1 MSWASELSPT
11 LPELS
16 NPVASLES
24 YDNTDTLGPSDNETL
39 SEVKTVLVPVLSQ
52 DSPLVKGE
60 FEHEVEEKIVDLQS
74 WSEVYVGLV
83 KQGGVSKRDATLIKQ
98 RLVNNGFTLESY
110 PIFAN
115 EGFENQYTTQ
125 PTQVMYTE
133 TVNTVN
139 EARENLVDDLAEKTL
154 IALVAL
160 KRDLN
165 KEWCVATVDSIKT
178 NIERVKAFN
187 NIAKEHKFSLPA
199 MDKAIEGMIDP
210 KYSDSDYFNIAE
222 FFKNVVLGEHPVCNL
237 LLDENGSNANEL
249 FTTLANTDVVNGEW
263 TSELEAIVNSLKS
276 NEAHGDGRLPLSDSI
291 TRFDHDL
298 VGKRVLIVEA
308 LLNALYEA
316 VNAIPSDNSEVFK
329 EHYSIVDGNE
339 ESIKRL
345 SAVSRKVGYYRSLHA
360 LAQYILE
367 CALYIYSNL
376 CYTNCEIMKGIAKVY
391 ERKEKLVPTPVADA
405 IKVLTP

>member
-24 YDNTDTLGPSDNETL
+24 YDNTDTLGPSDNDTL
-39 SEVKTVLVPVLSQ
+39 SEVRTALVPVLSQ

-60 FEHEVEEKIVDLQS
+60 FQHEVEEKIVDLQS
-74 WSEVYVGLV
+74 WSEVYTGLV
-83 KQGGVSKRDATLIKQ
+83 AQGGVSKRDATLIKQ
-98 RLVNNGFTLESY
+98 RLVNNGFALESF

-139 EARENLVDDLAEKTL
+139 EARENVVDDLVGKTL
-154 IALVAL
+154 LALVAL
-160 KRDLN
+160 KRDFN
-165 KEWCVATVDSIKT
+165 QADYQSKVDSIKN
-178 NIERVKAFN
+178 NIEHVKAFN

-199 MDKAIEGMIDP
+199 MDKAIEGMIDDNP
-210 KYSDSDYFNIAE
+210 NISD

-237 LLDENGSNANEL
+237 LLDENGTNANEL
-249 FTTLANTDVVNGEW
+249 FTTLSSIDVVNGEW
-263 TSELEAIVNSLKS
+263 TSELEAILNSLKS

-291 TRFDHDL
+291 ARFDHDL
-298 VGKRVLIVEA
+298 VGKRVMTVEA

-329 EHYSIVDGNE
+329 EHYAIVDGNE
-339 ESIKRL
+339 ESIQLL
-345 SAVSRKVGYYRSLHA
+345 SKVSRRVAYYQNLVA
-360 LAQYILE
+360 LAQYLLDS
-367 CALYIYSNL
+367 ALYIYSNL

-391 ERKEKLVPTPVADA
+391 ERKEKLVPTPVAEA
-405 IKVLTP
+405 INVLTT

>member
-39 SEVKTVLVPVLSQ
+39 SEVKTVLVPVLSV

-74 WSEVYVGLV
+74 WSEVYTGLV
-83 KQGGVSKRDATLIKQ
+83 KQGGVSKRDATLIRQ
-98 RLVNNGFTLESY
+98 RLVNNGFALESY
-110 PIFAN
+110 PVFAK

-139 EARENLVDDLAEKTL
+139 ETRENIVDDLAEKTL

-165 KEWCVATVDSIKT
+165 QAWVVATVDSIKT
-178 NIERVKAFN
+178 NIEHVKAFN

-199 MDKAIEGMIDP
+199 MDKAIEGMIDDNP
-210 KYSDSDYFNIAE
+210 NISD

-249 FTTLANTDVVNGEW
+249 FTTLANTDVINGEW
-263 TSELEAIVNSLKS
+263 TNELEAIVNTLKA

-316 VNAIPSDNSEVFK
+316 LNAIPSDNSEVFK

-339 ESIKRL
+339 ESIKLL
-345 SAVSRKVGYYRSLHA
+345 SAVSHKVAFYRSLHA

-391 ERKEKLVPTPVADA
+391 ERKEKSIPAPVADA
-405 IKVLTP
+405 INVLTP

>member
-1 MSWASELSPT
+1 MSWASELSPI

-24 YDNTDTLGPSDNETL
+24 YDNTDTLGPSDNDTL

-74 WSEVYVGLV
+74 WSEVYSGLV
-83 KQGGVSKRDATLIKQ
+83 QQGGVSKRDATLIKQ
-98 RLVNNGFTLESY
+98 RLVNNGFALESF
-110 PIFAN
+110 PIFAK

-125 PTQVMYTE
+125 PTQVMYSE

-139 EARENLVDDLAEKTL
+139 EARENVVDDLVGKTL
-154 IALVAL
+154 LALVAL
-160 KRDLN
+160 KRDFN
-165 KEWCVATVDSIKT
+165 QADYQSKVDSIKN
-178 NIERVKAFN
+178 NIEHVKAFN

-199 MDKAIEGMIDP
+199 MDKAIEGMIDDNP
-210 KYSDSDYFNIAE
+210 NISD

-249 FTTLANTDVVNGEW
+249 FTTLASIDVVNGEW
-263 TSELEAIVNSLKS
+263 TSELEAILNSLKS

-291 TRFDHDL
+291 ERFDHDL
-298 VGKRVLIVEA
+298 VGKRVMIVEA

-329 EHYSIVDGNE
+329 EHYTIVDGNE
-339 ESIKRL
+339 ESIKVL
-345 SAVSRKVGYYRSLHA
+345 SSVSRRIAYYQNLVA
-360 LAQYILE
+360 LAQYILDS
-367 CALYIYSNL
+367 ALYIYSNL
-376 CYTNCEIMKGIAKVY
+376 CFTNGEIMKGIAKVY
-391 ERKEKLVPTPVADA
+391 ERKEKPIPTPVADA
-405 IKVLTP
+405 INVLTT

>member
-24 YDNTDTLGPSDNETL
+24 YDNTDTLGPSDNDTL
-39 SEVKTVLVPVLSQ
+39 SEVKTALVPVLSQ

-60 FEHEVEEKIVDLQS
+60 FQHEVEEKIVDLQS
-74 WSEVYVGLV
+74 WSEVYTGLV
-83 KQGGVSKRDATLIKQ
+83 AQGGVSKRDATLIKQ
-98 RLVNNGFTLESY
+98 RLVNNGFSLESF

-139 EARENLVDDLAEKTL
+139 EARENVVDDLVGKTL
-154 IALVAL
+154 LALVAL
-160 KRDLN
+160 KRDFN
-165 KEWCVATVDSIKT
+165 QADYQSKVDSIKT
-178 NIERVKAFN
+178 NIEHVKAFN

-199 MDKAIEGMIDP
+199 MDKAIEGMIDDNP
-210 KYSDSDYFNIAE
+210 NISD

-237 LLDENGSNANEL
+237 LLDENGTNANEL
-249 FTTLANTDVVNGEW
+249 FTTLANIDVVNGEW
-263 TSELEAIVNSLKS
+263 TSELEAILNSLKS

-291 TRFDHDL
+291 SRFDHGL
-298 VGKRVLIVEA
+298 VGKRVMTVEA

-329 EHYSIVDGNE
+329 EHYAIVDGNE
-339 ESIKRL
+339 ESIQLL
-345 SAVSRKVGYYRSLHA
+345 SKVSRRVAYYQNLVA
-360 LAQYILE
+360 LAQYLLDS
-367 CALYIYSNL
+367 ALYIYFSL
-376 CYTNCEIMKGIAKVY
+376 CITNYEIMKGIANVY
-391 ERKEKLVPTPVADA
+391 ERKEKPIPTPVTDA
-405 IKVLTP
+405 INALTT

>member
-11 LPELS
+11 LPELF
-16 NPVASLES
+16 NPIASLES
-24 YDNTDTLGPSDNETL
+24 YDNTDTLGPSDNDTL
-39 SEVKTVLVPVLSQ
+39 SEVKTALVPVLTH

-60 FEHEVEEKIVDLQS
+60 FQHEVEEKIVDLQS
-74 WSEVYVGLV
+74 WSEVYSGLV
-83 KQGGVSKRDATLIKQ
+83 QQGGVSKRDATLIKQ
-98 RLVNNGFTLESY
+98 RLVNNGFALESF

-139 EARENLVDDLAEKTL
+139 EARENVVDDLVGKTL
-154 IALVAL
+154 LALVAL
-160 KRDLN
+160 KRDFN
-165 KEWCVATVDSIKT
+165 QADYQSKVDNIKT
-178 NIERVKAFN
+178 NIEHVKAFN

-199 MDKAIEGMIDP
+199 MDKAIEGMIDDNP
-210 KYSDSDYFNIAE
+210 NISD

-237 LLDENGSNANEL
+237 LLDENGSNVNEL
-249 FTTLANTDVVNGEW
+249 FTTLANIDVVNGEW
-263 TSELEAIVNSLKS
+263 TSELEAILNSLKS

-291 TRFDHDL
+291 ARFDHDL
-298 VGKRVLIVEA
+298 VGKRVMIVEA

-329 EHYSIVDGNE
+329 EHYAIVDGNE
-339 ESIKRL
+339 ESIQLL
-345 SAVSRKVGYYRSLHA
+345 STVSRRVAYYQNLVA

-391 ERKEKLVPTPVADA
+391 ERKEKPVPTPVADA
-405 IKVLTP
+405 INVLTP

>member
-60 FEHEVEEKIVDLQS
+60 FQHEVEEKIVDLQS
-74 WSEVYVGLV
+74 WTEVYTGLIA
-83 KQGGVSKRDATLIKQ
+83 QGGVSKRDATLIKQ
-98 RLVNNGFTLESY
+98 RLVNNGFSLESF

-139 EARENLVDDLAEKTL
+139 EARENVVDDLVGKTL
-154 IALVAL
+154 LALVAL
-160 KRDLN
+160 KRDFN
-165 KEWCVATVDSIKT
+165 QADYQSKVDSIKT
-178 NIERVKAFN
+178 NIEHVKAFN

-199 MDKAIEGMIDP
+199 MDKAIEDMIDDNP
-210 KYSDSDYFNIAE
+210 NISD

-237 LLDENGSNANEL
+237 LLDENGTNANEL
-249 FTTLANTDVVNGEW
+249 FTTLSSIDVVNGEW
-263 TSELEAIVNSLKS
+263 TSELEAILNSLKS

-291 TRFDHDL
+291 ARFDHDL
-298 VGKRVLIVEA
+298 VGKRVMTVEA

-329 EHYSIVDGNE
+329 EHYAIVDGNE
-339 ESIKRL
+339 ESIQLL
-345 SAVSRKVGYYRSLHA
+345 SKVSRRVAYYQNLVA
-360 LAQYILE
+360 LAQYILDS
-367 CALYIYSNL
+367 ALYIYSNL
-376 CYTNCEIMKGIAKVY
+376 CFTNGEIMKGIAKVY
-391 ERKEKLVPTPVADA
+391 ERKEKSVPTPVADA
-405 IKVLTP
+405 INVLTT

>member
-1 MSWASELSPT
+1 MSWASELSPVAA
-11 LPELS
+11 ELS
-16 NPVASLES
+16 NPTVSLES
-24 YDNTDTLGPSDNETL
+24 YDNTDTLGASDNYVL
-39 SEVKTVLVPVLSQ
+39 SEVKPALIPQLAE

-74 WSEVYVGLV
+74 WSEVYTGLV

-98 RLVNNGFTLESY
+98 RLVNNGFALESY

-165 KEWCVATVDSIKT
+165 KEWCVATVDTIKT
-178 NIERVKAFN
+178 NIEHVKAFN

-199 MDKAIEGMIDP
+199 MDKAIEGMIDDNP
-210 KYSDSDYFNIAE
+210 TIND

-263 TSELEAIVNSLKS
+263 TSELEAILNSLKS

-291 TRFDHDL
+291 ARFDHDL
-298 VGKRVLIVEA
+298 VGKRVMIVEA

-329 EHYSIVDGNE
+329 EHYAIVDGNE
-339 ESIKRL
+339 ESIKVL
-345 SAVSRKVGYYRSLHA
+345 SSVSRRIAYYQNLVA
-360 LAQYILE
+360 LAQYLLDS
-367 CALYIYSNL
+367 ALYIYFSL
-376 CYTNCEIMKGIAKVY
+376 CITNYEIMKGIAKVY
-391 ERKEKLVPTPVADA
+391 ERKEKPVPTPVAEA
-405 IKVLTP
+405 INVLTT

>member
-1 MSWASELSPT
+1 MSWASELSPVAA
-11 LPELS
+11 ELS
-16 NPVASLES
+16 NPTVSLES
-24 YDNTDTLGPSDNETL
+24 YDNTDTLGVSDNYVL
-39 SEVKTVLVPVLSQ
+39 SEVKPALIPQLAE

-74 WSEVYVGLV
+74 WSEVYTGLV

-98 RLVNNGFTLESY
+98 RLVNNGFALESY
-110 PIFAN
+110 PIFAS

-154 IALVAL
+154 ITLVAL

-165 KEWCVATVDSIKT
+165 KEWCVATVDTIKT

-199 MDKAIEGMIDP
+199 MDKAIESMIDDNP
-210 KYSDSDYFNIAE
+210 TIND

-249 FTTLANTDVVNGEW
+249 FTTLASTDVANGEW

-329 EHYSIVDGNE
+329 EHYAIVDGNE
-339 ESIKRL
+339 ESIQLL
-345 SAVSRKVGYYRSLHA
+345 SNVSRKVGYYRSLHA

-405 IKVLTP
+405 INVLTP

>member
-1 MSWASELSPT
+1 MSWASELSPVAA
-11 LPELS
+11 ELS
-16 NPVASLES
+16 NPTVSLES
-24 YDNTDTLGPSDNETL
+24 YDNTDTLGASDNYVL
-39 SEVKTVLVPVLSQ
+39 SEVKPALIPQLAE

-74 WSEVYVGLV
+74 WSEVYTGLV

-98 RLVNNGFTLESY
+98 RLVNNGFALETY

-178 NIERVKAFN
+178 NIEHVKAFN

-199 MDKAIEGMIDP
+199 MDKAIEGMIDDNP
-210 KYSDSDYFNIAE
+210 NISD

-249 FTTLANTDVVNGEW
+249 FTTLANIDVVNGEW
-263 TSELEAIVNSLKS
+263 TTELEAIVNSLKS

-345 SAVSRKVGYYRSLHA
+345 SDVSRKVGYYRGLHA

-405 IKVLTP
+405 INVLTP

>member
-16 NPVASLES
+16 NPQASLES
-24 YDNTDTLGPSDNETL
+24 YDNTDTLGPSDNESV
-39 SEVKTVLVPVLSQ
+39 SEVKTALVPVLSQ

-74 WSEVYVGLV
+74 WSEVYTGLV
-83 KQGGVSKRDATLIKQ
+83 KQGGVSRRDATLIKQ
-98 RLVNNGFTLESY
+98 RLVNNGFALETY

-139 EARENLVDDLAEKTL
+139 EARENLVDDLAGKTL

-199 MDKAIEGMIDP
+199 MDKAIEGMIDNNP
-210 KYSDSDYFNIAE
+210 TISD

-291 TRFDHDL
+291 ARFDHDL

-345 SAVSRKVGYYRSLHA
+345 SDVSRKVGYYRSLHA

-376 CYTNCEIMKGIAKVY
+376 CYTNCEIMKGIANVY
-391 ERKEKLVPTPVADA
+391 ERKEKPIPTPVADA
-405 IKVLTP
+405 INVLTP

>member
-1 MSWASELSPT
+1 MSWASELSPVAA
-11 LPELS
+11 ELS
-16 NPVASLES
+16 NPTVSLES
-24 YDNTDTLGPSDNETL
+24 YDNTDTLGASDNYVL
-39 SEVKTVLVPVLSQ
+39 SEVKPALIPQLAE

-74 WSEVYVGLV
+74 WSEVYTGLV

-98 RLVNNGFTLESY
+98 RLVNNGFALETY

-165 KEWCVATVDSIKT
+165 KEWCVATVDTIKT
-178 NIERVKAFN
+178 NIEHVKAFN

-199 MDKAIEGMIDP
+199 MDKAIEGMIDDNP
-210 KYSDSDYFNIAE
+210 NISD

-249 FTTLANTDVVNGEW
+249 FTTLANTDVANGEW

-391 ERKEKLVPTPVADA
+391 ERKEKPVPTPVADA
-405 IKVLTP
+405 INVLTP

>member
-1 MSWASELSPT
+1 MSWASELSPVAA
-11 LPELS
+11 ELS
-16 NPVASLES
+16 NPTVSLES
-24 YDNTDTLGPSDNETL
+24 YDNTDTLGASDNYVL
-39 SEVKTVLVPVLSQ
+39 SEVKPALIPQLAE

-74 WSEVYVGLV
+74 WSEVYTGLV

-98 RLVNNGFTLESY
+98 RLVNNGFALETY

-165 KEWCVATVDSIKT
+165 KEWCVATVDTIKT
-178 NIERVKAFN
+178 NIEHAKAFN

-199 MDKAIEGMIDP
+199 MDKAIEGMIDDNP
-210 KYSDSDYFNIAE
+210 TISD

-249 FTTLANTDVVNGEW
+249 FTTLANTDVANGEW

-291 TRFDHDL
+291 ARFDHDL

-308 LLNALYEA
+308 LLNALYES

-367 CALYIYSNL
+367 CTLYIYSNL
-376 CYTNCEIMKGIAKVY
+376 CYTNCEIMKGIAKIY
-391 ERKEKLVPTPVADA
+391 ERKEKPVPTPVADA
-405 IKVLTP
+405 INVLTP

>member
-39 SEVKTVLVPVLSQ
+39 SEVKTTLVPVLSQ

-74 WSEVYVGLV
+74 WSEVYSGLV
-83 KQGGVSKRDATLIKQ
+83 QQGGVSKRDATLIKQ
-98 RLVNNGFTLESY
+98 RLVNNGFALESF
-110 PIFAN
+110 PVFAN

-165 KEWCVATVDSIKT
+165 KEWCVATVDTIKT
-178 NIERVKAFN
+178 NIEHVKAFN

-199 MDKAIEGMIDP
+199 MDKAIEGMIDNNP
-210 KYSDSDYFNIAE
+210 TISD

-291 TRFDHDL
+291 VRFDHDL

-376 CYTNCEIMKGIAKVY
+376 CYTNCEIMKGIANVY
-391 ERKEKLVPTPVADA
+391 ERKEKPIPTPVADA
-405 IKVLTP
+405 INVLTP

>member
-1 MSWASELSPT
+1 MSWASELSPVAA
-11 LPELS
+11 ELS
-16 NPVASLES
+16 NPTVSLES
-24 YDNTDTLGPSDNETL
+24 YDNTDTLGASDNYVL
-39 SEVKTVLVPVLSQ
+39 SEVKPALIPQLAE

-74 WSEVYVGLV
+74 WSEVYAGLV

-98 RLVNNGFTLESY
+98 RLVNNGFALESY

-165 KEWCVATVDSIKT
+165 KEWCVATVDTIKT
-178 NIERVKAFN
+178 NIERLRAFN

-199 MDKAIEGMIDP
+199 MDKAIEGMIDTDP
-210 KYSDSDYFNIAE
+210 SISE

-291 TRFDHDL
+291 ARFDHDL

-308 LLNALYEA
+308 LLKALYEA

-391 ERKEKLVPTPVADA
+391 ERKEKPVPTPVADA
-405 IKVLTP
+405 INVLTP

>member
-24 YDNTDTLGPSDNETL
+24 YDNTDTLGPSDNDTL
-39 SEVKTVLVPVLSQ
+39 SEIKTALVPVLSQ

-60 FEHEVEEKIVDLQS
+60 FQHEVEEKIVDLQS
-74 WSEVYVGLV
+74 WSEVYTGLV
-83 KQGGVSKRDATLIKQ
+83 AQGGVSKRDATLIKQ
-98 RLVNNGFTLESY
+98 RLVNNGFALESF

-139 EARENLVDDLAEKTL
+139 EARENVVDDLVGKTL
-154 IALVAL
+154 LALVAL
-160 KRDLN
+160 KRDFN
-165 KEWCVATVDSIKT
+165 QADYQSKVDSIKT
-178 NIERVKAFN
+178 NIEHVKAFI

-199 MDKAIEGMIDP
+199 MDKAIEGMIDDNP
-210 KYSDSDYFNIAE
+210 NISD

-249 FTTLANTDVVNGEW
+249 FTTLASIDVANGEW
-263 TSELEAIVNSLKS
+263 TSELEAILNSLKS

-291 TRFDHDL
+291 ARFDHDL
-298 VGKRVLIVEA
+298 VGKRVMTVEA
-308 LLNALYEA
+308 LLNSLYEA

-329 EHYSIVDGNE
+329 EHYAIVDGNE
-339 ESIKRL
+339 ESIQLL
-345 SAVSRKVGYYRSLHA
+345 SKVSRRVAYYQNLVA
-360 LAQYILE
+360 LAQYLLDS
-367 CALYIYSNL
+367 ALYIYSNL
-376 CYTNCEIMKGIAKVY
+376 CFTNCEIMKGIAKVY
-391 ERKEKLVPTPVADA
+391 ERKEKPIPTPVTDA
-405 IKVLTP
+405 INVLTP

>member
-16 NPVASLES
+16 NPTASLES

-60 FEHEVEEKIVDLQS
+60 FQHEVEEKIVDLQS
-74 WSEVYVGLV
+74 WSEVYSGLV
-83 KQGGVSKRDATLIKQ
+83 AQGGVSKRDATLIKQ
-98 RLVNNGFTLESY
+98 RLVNNGFSMESF
-110 PIFAN
+110 PIFTN

-139 EARENLVDDLAEKTL
+139 EARENVVDDLVGKTL
-154 IALVAL
+154 LALVAL
-160 KRDLN
+160 KRDFN
-165 KEWCVATVDSIKT
+165 QADYQSKVDSIKT
-178 NIERVKAFN
+178 NIEHVKAFN
-187 NIAKEHKFSLPA
+187 NIVKEHKFSLPA
-199 MDKAIEGMIDP
+199 MDKAIEGMIDDNP
-210 KYSDSDYFNIAE
+210 NISD

-237 LLDENGSNANEL
+237 LLDENGTNANEL
-249 FTTLANTDVVNGEW
+249 FITLASIDVVNGEW
-263 TSELEAIVNSLKS
+263 TSELEAILNSLKS

-291 TRFDHDL
+291 ARFDHDL
-298 VGKRVLIVEA
+298 VGKRVMIVEA

-329 EHYSIVDGNE
+329 EHYAIVDGNE
-339 ESIKRL
+339 ESIKVL
-345 SAVSRKVGYYRSLHA
+345 SSVSRRIAYYQNLVA
-360 LAQYILE
+360 LAQYLLE

-391 ERKEKLVPTPVADA
+391 ESKEKLVPTPVADA
-405 IKVLTP
+405 IRVLTP

>member
-1 MSWASELSPT
+1 MSWASELSPVAA
-11 LPELS
+11 ELS
-16 NPVASLES
+16 NPTVSLES
-24 YDNTDTLGPSDNETL
+24 YDNTDTLGASDNYVL
-39 SEVKTVLVPVLSQ
+39 SEVKPALIPQLAE

-74 WSEVYVGLV
+74 WSEVYSGLV

-98 RLVNNGFTLESY
+98 RLVNNGFALETY

-165 KEWCVATVDSIKT
+165 KEWCVATVDTIKT
-178 NIERVKAFN
+178 NIEHVKAFN

-199 MDKAIEGMIDP
+199 MDKAIEGMIDDNP
-210 KYSDSDYFNIAE
+210 NISD

-249 FTTLANTDVVNGEW
+249 FTTLASIDVVNGEW
-263 TSELEAIVNSLKS
+263 TSELEAILNSLKS

-291 TRFDHDL
+291 ARFDHDL

-339 ESIKRL
+339 ESIKHL

-391 ERKEKLVPTPVADA
+391 ERKEKPVPTPVADA
-405 IKVLTP
+405 INVLTP